1 MTPKKLF
8 YVLMGLI
15 LVAGAG
21 GGAGYYFGMQ
31 RLQTST
37 AQIQAKLGEQKTN
50 EETLTSLRAAK
61 TKYQREIVPILPTIA
76 AVLPPT
82 KNQSEILIQLQ
93 TLAKSSGLSISSASF
108 PAAGTL
114 PSQTSQTIK
123 SGDALALP
131 ITFQVRGR
139 YDQLQTFLTSLETL
153 QRLTTVTNLVIS
165 HPDASNPDLL
175 NYALTVNTF
184 IKP

>member
-8 YVLMGLI
+8 YILI
-15 LVAGAG
+15 SIMVVVVVG
-21 GGAGYYFGMQ
+21 GGVAYYLGMQ
-31 RLQTST
+31 RLKVTTAEIQT
-37 AQIQAKLGEQKTN
+37 KLAEQKTN
-50 EETLTSLRAAK
+50 EDTLASLRAAK
-61 TKYQREIVPILPTIA
+61 TRYQRDIVPILPTIA

-93 TLAKSSGLSISSASF
+93 TLARSSGLSISSASF

-114 PSQTSQTIK
+114 PSQTSQTVK
-123 SGDALALP
+123 AGDALALP